1 MTKPNPR
8 GFALGINGERF
19 MRSIGLRSNVFV
31 DVFRCWKRKLFLVAF
46 TQDVRQAE
54 FSQGPKKRMVAATV
68 IDNVGYIY
76 QAFKEALRDE
86 PRIDPDGSLSF
97 LLEHTFKGYA
107 NKYLG
112 VKQQKVILIIVL
124 LKVLNLVQ
132 T

>member
-54 FSQGPKKRMVAATV
+54 FSQGPKKRLVAATV
-68 IDNVGYIY
+68 RDTVGCLSHP
-76 QAFKEALRDE
+76 FKADLRDDL
-86 PRIDPDGSLSF
+86 RRDPNG
-97 LLEHTFKGYA
+97 
-107 NKYLG
+107 
-112 VKQQKVILIIVL
+112 
-124 LKVLNLVQ
+124 
-132 T
+132 